1 MIRFGC
7 KAALLILGLAG
18 VSDAIAYLARGT
30 INLHLD
36 VIQSHA
42 DGRHHVACTERFEV
56 DSIISQSWLIGF
68 TTPAASTSGDSW
80 PGELVLSCVGGS
92 ATHPAG
98 DANQQRD
105 EPGLAGELK
114 IDARVVRQGEDERVL
129 IVSIDLDPGAGGTA
143 ATEDQEQLRS
153 KVSRQLTFP
162 DDAVTFVPLRS
173 LRAESRGG
181 SPHDSFLRLET
192 ALSLEDRH
200 SKFGAI
206 SVRSNVPGATVLLDG
221 GVVEQLPEDGRL
233 TMKFVAP
240 GYRKVSL
247 RHPSGRM
254 ETTFVRVI
262 PNRDHLVQFA
272 DADSNN
278 PNKDLFVL
286 DLQGT
291 NEWGYREYLRRRD
304 RVTMVEIPAGKFLM
318 GNLRTERTPFEHEV
332 YLSTFLIDKTAVTW
346 RQYKEFV
353 EDTGIPMPPHR
364 PYWGIHDDHPVVY
377 VTWQE
382 SRSYCQWA
390 GGRLPTE
397 AEREKAA
404 RGTDE
409 RLYPW
414 GEEPPTPD
422 LAVFRR
428 GWGGE
433 ATDPVGIRPLGASP
447 YGVMDMG
454 GNVWEWCSD
463 WYSDEYLES
472 SPFENP
478 PGPEFGTRHVL
489 RGGSWDSRPDV
500 LSASC
505 RNWGH
510 PGYREGDFGFRC
522 AMSAPPR

>member
-1 MIRFGC
+1 MIRFRR
-7 KAALLILGLAG
+7 KVALLILGLAG
-18 VSDAIAYLARGT
+18 VSDTFGYLARGT
-30 INLHLD
+30 INLHAD
-36 VIQSHA
+36 VIQNRA
-42 DGRHHVACTERFEV
+42 DGRYHVACVVRFEV
-56 DSIISQSWLIGF
+56 DSTISHTWILGF
-68 TTPAASTSGDSW
+68 TTPAASNSGDSQHGD
-80 PGELVLSCVGGS
+80 PVLSCAGHP
-92 ATHPAG
+92 ATPPAG
-98 DANQQRD
+98 DRGQQRAELGPAD
-105 EPGLAGELK
+105 ELK

-129 IVSIDLDPGAGGTA
+129 IVTMYLDPGAGGA
-143 ATEDQEQLRS
+143 AAKEDQEQLHA

-162 DDAVTFVPLRS
+162 DDGVSFIPLRP
-173 LRAESRGG
+173 LRAVSGDG
-181 SPHDSFLRLET
+181 IPHDSFLRLET
-192 ALSLEDRH
+192 SLSLDDRH

-206 SVRSNVPGATVLLDG
+206 TVRSNVPGAIVLLDG
-221 GVVEQLPEDGRL
+221 GVVGQLSEDGL
-233 TMKFVAP
+233 LAMNLVPP

-247 RHPSGRM
+247 HHASGRK
-254 ETTFVRVI
+254 ETRFVRVK
-262 PNRDHLVQFA
+262 PSRDQLVQFA
-272 DADSNN
+272 AAGSNDPDS
-278 PNKDLFVL
+278 DLFVL

-304 RVTMVEIPAGKFLM
+304 TATMVEVPEGKFLM

-332 YLSTFLIDKTAVTW
+332 YLATFLIDKTAVTW

-353 EDTGIPMPPHR
+353 EDTGIPMPPHK
-364 PYWGIHDDHPVVY
+364 PYWGIHDDHPAVY

-414 GEEPPTPD
+414 GEDPPTPD
-422 LAVFRR
+422 LGVFRR
-428 GWGGE
+428 GWGSE

-454 GNVWEWCSD
+454 GNVWEWCAD

-472 SPFENP
+472 SPYENP
-478 PGPEFGTRHVL
+478 PGPEYGTRYVL